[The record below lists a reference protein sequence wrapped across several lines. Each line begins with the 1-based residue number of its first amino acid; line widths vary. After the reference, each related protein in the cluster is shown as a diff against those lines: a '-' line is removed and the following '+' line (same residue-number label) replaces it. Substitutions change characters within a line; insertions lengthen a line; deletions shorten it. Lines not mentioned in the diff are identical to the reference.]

1 MFFRWLRQ
9 LFTGEPA
16 CRHEYETIY
25 QAESRVVDEFGDTIR
40 FKWYYHLRCNHCG
53 YICKRVL

>member
-9 LFTGEPA
+9 LFTGEPN
-16 CRHEYETIY
+16 CRHEYEAI
-25 QAESRVVDEFGDTIR
+25 RV
-40 FKWYYHLRCNHCG
+40 FKVLWGETWVRTEYHLRCNHCG